1 VQLPEWRGQV
11 GVQKPSVYNEYDADH
26 WFIKDE
32 ILPNGDKK
40 IILKKKTT
48 GEIIELETWK

>member
-1 VQLPEWRGQV
+1 VFQ
-11 GVQKPSVYNEYDADH
+11 EYDAEH

-40 IILKKKTT
+40 VILKNKIT
-48 GEIIELETWK
+48 GEISEKETWKK